1 MLLLSPPSDFCFLG
15 PVSTSPD
22 HTELFCMG
30 FSFAA
35 FLFFILITRTTELDY
50 DSKSGGGSRLSVFSH
65 DVQHFMLFTAVCVF
79 LCAVRLT
86 LSAVLGVVGGIILVM
101 IWWRFGS
108 VVAVV
113 VIVVGLMLGFLL
125 ASVVL
130 FTPLGTE

>member
-1 MLLLSPPSDFCFLG
+1 
-15 PVSTSPD
+15 
-22 HTELFCMG
+22 MG

-50 DSKSGGGSRLSVFSH
+50 DSKSGGGGSRLSVFSH

-108 VVAVV
+108 VMGVV

-130 FTPLGTE
+130 FTPLGTD

>member
-1 MLLLSPPSDFCFLG
+1 MTVSP
-15 PVSTSPD
+15 
-22 HTELFCMG
+22 
-30 FSFAA
+30 
-35 FLFFILITRTTELDY
+35 
-50 DSKSGGGSRLSVFSH
+50 GGDSRLSVLSH

-125 ASVVL
+125 TSVVL

>member
-1 MLLLSPPSDFCFLG
+1 
-15 PVSTSPD
+15 
-22 HTELFCMG
+22 MG

-50 DSKSGGGSRLSVFSH
+50 DSKSGGGVRLSVFSH
-65 DVQHFMLFTAVCVF
+65 GVQHFMLFTAVCVF

>member
-1 MLLLSPPSDFCFLG
+1 
-15 PVSTSPD
+15 
-22 HTELFCMG
+22 MG

-50 DSKSGGGSRLSVFSH
+50 DSKSGGDSRLSVLSH

-101 IWWRFGS
+101 IWWRFSS